1 MSFSEISSSIGQKP
15 APEYRQVILGDV
27 PVFIPWSNSEREMLF
42 MQSASRVNFSD
53 PSDDETLGIEKL
65 NSRVTSILRWLIP
78 ILEKLPEEATIVDIG
93 AGNSLIDIII
103 NLKYPKKKFKFIL
116 VDSAY
121 ILPDVTTSKFYQDD
135 YGTYN
140 DWSFLLNAIELNN
153 MSMSSFV
160 TKEPD
165 DTWSD
170 TPVDLVFSIASWC
183 WHYPV
188 DTYIDKAESLVKH
201 GGYLHVNSVLNVSK
215 AFFKLTKCFKPIHLK
230 TYNFIPSRSEVENS
244 RSLAIMEQ
252 YNINPAYFSFVFTG
266 KK

>member
-15 APEYRQVILGDV
+15 APEYRQVILDDV

-65 NSRVTSILRWLIP
+65 NSRITSILRWLSP

-121 ILPDVTTSKFYQDD
+121 ILPDVTNSKF
-135 YGTYN
+135 
-140 DWSFLLNAIELNN
+140 
-153 MSMSSFV
+153 
-160 TKEPD
+160 
-165 DTWSD
+165 
-170 TPVDLVFSIASWC
+170 
-183 WHYPV
+183 
-188 DTYIDKAESLVKH
+188 
-201 GGYLHVNSVLNVSK
+201 
-215 AFFKLTKCFKPIHLK
+215 
-230 TYNFIPSRSEVENS
+230 
-244 RSLAIMEQ
+244 
-252 YNINPAYFSFVFTG
+252 
-266 KK
+266 